1 MCNEWMTFID
11 IKFIISFFFYWRQS
25 VVRMV
30 VYQYIRFHWWQYN
43 VYINNY
49 MHIVIQWPML
59 SYKIL
64 KAMKKVM
71 CYKLFNRMEWIQI
84 FQIYLSFFVALIKC
98 RDLVK
103 KIAIYKTLLAVG
115 CLLLLFA
122 LIEFNSY
129 MIDRL

>member
-1 MCNEWMTFID
+1 
-11 IKFIISFFFYWRQS
+11 
-25 VVRMV
+25 
-30 VYQYIRFHWWQYN
+30 
-43 VYINNY
+43 
-49 MHIVIQWPML
+49 ML
-59 SYKIL
+59 QL
-64 KAMKKVM
+64 
-71 CYKLFNRMEWIQI
+71 LFNRMNE
-84 FQIYLSFFVALIKC
+84 FKFFKSIYFFFVALIKC